1 VLKLSVGQGISSGP
15 ESIQVAPCWCHTAR
29 ANCPKHFL
37 GVRQGKDDIT
47 VGTASDVHELGLLM
61 HWQEECQLV
70 YLLHQ
75 WYAWPQILAKACMM
89 ERDEGAALLA
99 HSHWYS
105 NEQRRPVWIAQT
117 FGGDLIGAYP
127 AEKAA

>member
-1 VLKLSVGQGISSGP
+1 
-15 ESIQVAPCWCHTAR
+15 
-29 ANCPKHFL
+29 
-37 GVRQGKDDIT
+37 
-47 VGTASDVHELGLLM
+47 M

-75 WYAWPQILAKACMM
+75 WYAWPQILAKACMT

-105 NEQRRPVWIAQT
+105 NEQRRPVWIAQA
-117 FGGDLIGAYP
+117 FGGDHWGESRRESCIVGVHNHP
-127 AEKAA
+127 VF